1 MDDSAPRAATRSRRR
16 GVISWFLA
24 SIGLVLAL
32 ALVVG
37 GFYVWRTW
45 TSVNDIKR
53 SALLPEDYEGRPDE
67 DAAVAGS
74 LNYVLM
80 GSDSRGE
87 DRGRSDVLML
97 AHVPPEHDK
106 VYVVS
111 FPRDMWVDIPG
122 RGKDKINAAFA
133 YGGEPLATRTL
144 ESLVGVR
151 MDHAVKID
159 FEGFVGLT
167 EHLGGVTVQNRI
179 ASSVG
184 EYSWPKGEITIAG
197 DEALRYVRQRYGL
210 PNGDLDRA
218 ERQRAVVKAVITKL
232 LRPETIANPATFN
245 AVAGEVSTFFEAD
258 EELTPAV
265 VFKAATSMRV
275 DSGSDIVSLQAP
287 ITGFGRSPGGA
298 SIDVVDEAQLAEM
311 AQAIRTGK
319 MADYAEK
326 YRDQP
331 FVGRK

>member
-1 MDDSAPRAATRSRRR
+1 MDEPTSGSAAPTRRR
-16 GVISWFLA
+16 GVVSWILA

-53 SALLPEDYEGRPDE
+53 SALLPDDYEGRPQE

-74 LNYVLM
+74 MNYVLM

-106 VYVVS
+106 VFVVS

-167 EHLGGVTVQNRI
+167 EHLGGVTVENRI

-184 EYSWPKGEITIAG
+184 EYSWPKGEITIEG

-218 ERQRAVVKAVITKL
+218 ERQRAVVKAIIGKL
-232 LRPETIANPATFN
+232 MKPETIANPAKFN
-245 AVAGEVSTFFEAD
+245 AVAGEVSEFFEAD

-265 VFKAATSMRV
+265 VLQAAASMRIN
-275 DSGSDIVSLQAP
+275 SGGDIVSLQAP
-287 ITGFGRSPGGA
+287 ISGFGRSPGGA
-298 SIDVVDEAQLAEM
+298 SIDVVNEKQLAEM

-319 MADYAEK
+319 MADYAAK
-326 YRDQP
+326 YSDQP